1 MGPARQAVPDRGQLE
16 KHAQFGASSTPHH
29 YCTSSAASDRSC
41 QWQCQR
47 GPLESAAAA
56 PATALRPRSP
66 RALPSSQRGV
76 GVTKPRCS
84 PAARRRVVS
93 RAEAVRE
100 RHVPCAGEETPLRRR
115 RAPRR
120 LRRAHGVRSSRALR
134 AEGGLLHS
142 KGALLRSE
150 ASCVRLRRARCHA
163 CATRA
168 SVLVQRRRRR
178 GTRRRLRAR
187 RGDPDCVIVMNG

>member
-1 MGPARQAVPDRGQLE
+1 M
-16 KHAQFGASSTPHH
+16 
-29 YCTSSAASDRSC
+29 
-41 QWQCQR
+41 
-47 GPLESAAAA
+47 
-56 PATALRPRSP
+56 TALRLHSP
-66 RALPSSQRGV
+66 RALPPSHRRV

-120 LRRAHGVRSSRALR
+120 LRRAHGVRSSLAGILTAGCVHGHPSYALRHRTRALR

-168 SVLVQRRRRR
+168 SVLAQRRRRR

-187 RGDPDCVIVMNG
+187 RGDPACVIVMNE